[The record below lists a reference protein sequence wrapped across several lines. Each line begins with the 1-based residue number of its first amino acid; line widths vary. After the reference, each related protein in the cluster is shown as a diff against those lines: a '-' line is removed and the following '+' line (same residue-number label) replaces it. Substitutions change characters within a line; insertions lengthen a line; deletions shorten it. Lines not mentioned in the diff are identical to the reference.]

1 MPDLSQPPRGVTVS
15 RSLISGIEIVYRRIN
30 PVAFFLVPF
39 TALWSGFSLWG
50 IYGSQWT
57 SGKFDPVMS
66 LAGLP
71 FLIGTIFLLG
81 MIVFLLFGSWR
92 VHLGRGTVR
101 FFTGVGPFGRR
112 RKIAFGADTRVELP
126 DAYVKV
132 RRIPQQVI
140 TVTTGEQTVDFG
152 AKMPHDVRFYF
163 AEVLREAVGKI

>member
-1 MPDLSQPPRGVTVS
+1 
-15 RSLISGIEIVYRRIN
+15 
-30 PVAFFLVPF
+30 
-39 TALWSGFSLWG
+39 
-50 IYGSQWT
+50 
-57 SGKFDPVMS
+57 MS

-71 FLIGTIFLLG
+71 FVLGTIFLLG

-92 VHLGRGTVR
+92 VHLDRSTAR

-112 RKIAFGADTRVELP
+112 REIAFGVNTRVELP

-140 TVTTGEQTVDFG
+140 TVTTGERTVDFG
-152 AKMPHDVRFYF
+152 AKLPHDVRLYF